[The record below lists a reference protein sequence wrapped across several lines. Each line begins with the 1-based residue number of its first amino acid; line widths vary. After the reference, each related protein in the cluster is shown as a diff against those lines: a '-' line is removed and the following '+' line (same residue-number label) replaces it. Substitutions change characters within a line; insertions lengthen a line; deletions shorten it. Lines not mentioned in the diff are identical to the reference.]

1 MKCFLSMA
9 QITQILLFSGM
20 NVLERSKITV
30 QQRLIFKKIFCNL
43 NFKYVSNLRGKSF
56 SEAPVMCVFLY
67 GSNNSDSVVLRNVGF
82 GEIKDHSSRAG
93 AFQKYFLL

>member
-1 MKCFLSMA
+1 M
-9 QITQILLFSGM
+9 
-20 NVLERSKITV
+20 
-30 QQRLIFKKIFCNL
+30 
-43 NFKYVSNLRGKSF
+43 SNLRGKSF

-82 GEIKDHSSRAG
+82 GETKDHSSRAG